1 MSKQNLLKQ
10 SEDFS
15 TTWTVSNCSVV
26 TNQTTAPDGNVTA
39 DAVIASSTSSTLK
52 RVLQTEPNN
61 PVAIGFPASFS
72 IHVKPGA
79 VSWIQL
85 AFNGLAN
92 NAYFNLS
99 GAGSIGTLAGTG
111 TIATIEAVSNGF
123 YRCTITTAARV
134 TSATNCY
141 AALANADAGST
152 YAAADTV
159 TAQLYLWGAQYV
171 QANWPGEYIA
181 TTTVTISPT
190 PPRNKVSPQFQ
201 NLLLQS
207 QTLDNASLTKDGVTV
222 SADSIAAP
230 DGTTTADTIVE
241 TNAAGAN
248 HRTYQAITTTNGQTY
263 TLSCY
268 FKDNTRQYVVLLP
281 QATSEAT
288 FDLVNGTVTSTTG
301 VISTRIEAL
310 ASSWYRCSITYVA
323 ATSSFAQIWLA
334 NASGAHTTYNGDVT
348 KSIYAWGF
356 QLVQANWPGIYQV
369 TTTATI
375 GSSTPPRNIVVQNQN
390 LLLQS
395 EVFSS
400 ATWTKTNSTIT
411 ADQLTNPI
419 DGATTA
425 DLFTDSNDG
434 GAVNH
439 SVTQA
444 VSGQTIGNIYTFS
457 VFAQKTGTGQW
468 IALAPNGAG
477 VIAYFDL
484 TNGVIGTLSGA
495 LGIASKIDS
504 YGSNWY
510 RCSVTYTAQFAST
523 SVVIYSAPS
532 NGSLAY
538 TGTATNRFYLWGA
551 QHTQGRYAGAY
562 TQTVATAVNTGAPR
576 NFSQTPI
583 NLVLQSEDLSNA
595 SWTKGTGITATANT
609 SDVTDPLGT
618 NTASKLVY
626 DGSGGAGGI
635 RLQQASVS
643 TTNNAIGIPTSMGVW
658 LRVSSGTRSMI
669 INGNST
675 PASSAFTVSTTWQ
688 LFIVQLTTNV
698 VANLFFNLLDGVGL
712 NTGFTVYVWGVQVN
726 KGLYLS
732 KYVKTT
738 TAAINGTVGSRGSLS
753 QVQNLALQSEDFSNS
768 FYTKTASSITTDQV
782 ANPIDGA
789 TTADAFV
796 DTSSNAQH
804 YMQLSSLGVTIGNI
818 YTLSVFAKAAAQSVL
833 FLEGSNGFCY
843 FDLANGITG
852 NPSAPAYGITSYGNG
867 WYRCYVTFLCTSTTT
882 NFIQI
887 ASAVN
892 VLTYAGTGTA
902 ALYLWG
908 TQCTQGYSNL
918 SAYAQTTTAAVNTGG
933 IRKN

>member
-1 MSKQNLLKQ
+1 MSLQNIILQ
-10 SEDFS
+10 SEVFDNAS
-15 TTWTVSNCSVV
+15 WTKVSMTV
-26 TNQTTAPDGNVTA
+26 TANAGANPFDGTSTA
-39 DAVIASSTSSTLK
+39 DAFVDSSDGGSTDHHIRQTVTQVVGQVYTFSVFAKATGTQWIALLPEAGGKTVFFDLTNGLIGTTSGTVIYSNIESWVSGWYRCSVTFLATVASTNSRIYSATSS
-52 RVLQTEPNN
+52 
-61 PVAIGFPASFS
+61 S
-72 IHVKPGA
+72 
-79 VSWIQL
+79 
-85 AFNGLAN
+85 
-92 NAYFNLS
+92 
-99 GAGSIGTLAGTG
+99 
-111 TIATIEAVSNGF
+111 
-123 YRCTITTAARV
+123 
-134 TSATNCY
+134 
-141 AALANADAGST
+141 
-152 YAAADTV
+152 V
-159 TAQLYLWGAQYV
+159 TAYTGAATSRMLLWGAQQV
-171 QANWPGEYIA
+171 KANWPGEYVA
-181 TTTVTISPT
+181 TTTVTIGST

-248 HRTYQAITTTNGQTY
+248 HRTYQAITTTNGLTY

-301 VISTRIEAL
+301 VVSTKIEAL

-375 GSSTPPRNIVVQNQN
+375 GSSTPPRNIVTQNQN
-390 LLLQS
+390 FALQS
-395 EVFSS
+395 EDFSTS
-400 ATWTKTNSTIT
+400 WTATNLSVTTNQV
-411 ADQLTNPI
+411 ANPLT
-419 DGATTA
+419 GTTTA
-425 DLFTDSNDG
+425 DAIVENGASAGHNLNQNVAGVTVG
-434 GAVNH
+434 GL
-439 SVTQA
+439 
-444 VSGQTIGNIYTFS
+444 ITFS
-457 VFAQKTGTGQW
+457 IYLKASTRNW
-468 IALAPNGAG
+468 IALIVNSNASNN
-477 VIAYFDL
+477 YCFFDL
-484 TNGVIGTLSGA
+484 TNGVLGTKGSGISLA
-495 LGIASKIDS
+495 TITAVTGQTGWYQCAVTSTQVITSTGCTLYIASADNS
-504 YGSNWY
+504 F
-510 RCSVTYTAQFAST
+510 TYAGVNANIS
-523 SVVIYSAPS
+523 IYA
-532 NGSLAY
+532 
-538 TGTATNRFYLWGA
+538 WGA
-551 QHTQGRYAGAY
+551 QVVQSNWAGNY
-562 TQTVATAVNTGAPR
+562 QVTTTAAVGTSTPPR
-576 NFSQTPI
+576 KLSQIPI

-643 TTNNAIGIPTSMGVW
+643 TTNNAIGTPTSMGVW

-738 TAAINGTVGSRGSLS
+738 TAAINGAVGSRGSLS

-768 FYTKTASSITTDQV
+768 FYTKTLCSITTDQI

-789 TTADAFV
+789 STADAFV
-796 DTSSNAQH
+796 DTVDVSGQH
-804 YMQLSSLGVTIGNI
+804 YMQMSSLSITLGNV
-818 YTLSVFAKAAAQSVL
+818 YTLSVFAKAAAKSVI
-833 FLEGSNGFCY
+833 FLEGSTGGCY
-843 FDLANGITG
+843 YDLTNGITG
-852 NPSAPAYGITSYGNG
+852 QPTAGALAYGITSYGNG
-867 WYRCYVTFLCTSTTT
+867 WYRCHVTFLCTAVTT
-882 NFIQI
+882 NFIQV
-887 ASAVN
+887 AGAV
-892 VLTYAGTGTA
+892 GTLPYTGAANTA
-902 ALYLWG
+902 IYLWG
-908 TQCTQGYSNL
+908 FQVTQGYSNL